1 MICRFFLCCTSYR
14 LSFSRCMIRPLIIHS
29 VILQKYRKEC
39 STDKINNNNIDSVV
53 QEEGRDE
60 FYDVIKTRVKNV
72 LLERGIDPVNDRGA
86 TPLRTAYYILILCFW
101 LASGYSHIM
110 VSVLSFLRSPECCY
124 LWVLQAFADHEIGF
138 FDLLFVHSR

>member
-1 MICRFFLCCTSYR
+1 MHLLINTGTLLQAVSCDLSLFPLLCFIPSR
-14 LSFSRCMIRPLIIHS
+14 FSRCMIRPLVIHS
-29 VILQKYRKEC
+29 IILQKYRKEC

-60 FYDVIKTRVKNV
+60 FYDVLRTRVTNA
-72 LLERGIDPVNDRGA
+72 LLERGVDPVSDRGA

-110 VSVLSFLRSPECCY
+110 VSVFP
-124 LWVLQAFADHEIGF
+124 AFPRV
-138 FDLLFVHSR
+138 LLFVGYPSIR